1 MTDQDQGTWDMS
13 VRTMRERHRVTRQQ
27 RHFIRRRVCDRLET
41 AAKLA
46 NEQARKDQTEQ
57 ERGIVEKK
65 LMNGRV
71 EKKGCK
77 KGSMGNKLDW
87 YGAKD
92 NGGTGSKGKRQR

>member
-1 MTDQDQGTWDMS
+1 M
-13 VRTMRERHRVTRQQ
+13 
-27 RHFIRRRVCDRLET
+27 CDRLET

-92 NGGTGSKGKRQR
+92 NGGTGSKGKCKKAKVRAKLDTATLAESKELSE